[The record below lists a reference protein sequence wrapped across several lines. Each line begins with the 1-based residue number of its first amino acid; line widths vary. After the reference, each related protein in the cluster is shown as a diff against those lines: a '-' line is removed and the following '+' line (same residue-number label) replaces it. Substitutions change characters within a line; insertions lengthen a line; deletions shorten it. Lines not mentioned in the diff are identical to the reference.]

1 MKLTIKSVAKLVVMS
16 GVTAIGLLTITQPSK
31 AYNIYTAF
39 DPNGNP
45 SVNLLPNIPNSKV
58 AENSFLSS
66 LVGTGTE
73 TFESF
78 TPGTGADL
86 ALVFPGA
93 GTATLKGT
101 GTIQSAP
108 AGSTNGFGRYGV
120 SPTNY
125 WEVNAGSTG
134 SFSIDFSNPVAAFG
148 FYGIDIGD
156 FAGTLSLT
164 FDNGSVLTQG
174 IPTAPQAQADGSV
187 LYWGIITTPAE
198 GEFTKVSFDTTIG
211 TGDVFAFDNMT
222 IGSREQVNQ
231 GVPGPLP
238 ILGVGMAFGY
248 SRNLRKRIKN
258 SKRSGMLSGMA

>member
-1 MKLTIKSVAKLVVMS
+1 MNSCFQPRSLRAVVALAIKSTANLVVMS
-16 GVTAIGLLTITQPSK
+16 GVAAMGLLTTTQPSK
-31 AYNIYTAF
+31 AFSIYTAF

-45 SVNLLPNIPNSKV
+45 SVNLLPNIPNSKA
-58 AENSFLSS
+58 AETSFLSS

-134 SFSIDFSNPVAAFG
+134 SFSIDFSNPC
-148 FYGIDIGD
+148 
-156 FAGTLSLT
+156 L
-164 FDNGSVLTQG
+164 
-174 IPTAPQAQADGSV
+174 
-187 LYWGIITTPAE
+187 LYTSP
-198 GEFTKVSFDTTIG
+198 SPR
-211 TGDVFAFDNMT
+211 DV
-222 IGSREQVNQ
+222 
-231 GVPGPLP
+231 
-238 ILGVGMAFGY
+238 
-248 SRNLRKRIKN
+248 
-258 SKRSGMLSGMA
+258 